1 MTLKEVRNALRH
13 WGRFWAEK
21 EMGLGYSS
29 QSITATMM
37 EVGLLGVSAR
47 SDKHLY
53 SHGSEGIFVPQHI
66 AFIDNAISIYLTAE
80 EKKLVRA
87 VYVQTRQLTEKGRK
101 QILKIENVLAF
112 RL

>member
-1 MTLKEVRNALRH
+1 MTLKEVRQALRN

-21 EMGLGYSS
+21 ELGIGYSS

-37 EVGLLGVSAR
+37 EVGLLGVCAR

-53 SHGSEGIFVPQHI
+53 SHGSDGIFVPQHI
-66 AFIDNAISIYLTAE
+66 SFIDNAIGVYLTTYE
-80 EKKLVRA
+80 RKLVRA
-87 VYVQTRQLTEKGRK
+87 VYVQSRELTDSGRK
-101 QILKIENVLAF
+101 QMLKIENVLAF

>member
-1 MTLKEVRNALRH
+1 MTLKEVRQALRL

-37 EVGLLGVSAR
+37 EIGLLGISAR

-53 SHGSEGIFVPQHI
+53 NHGSEGIFVPPYI
-66 AFIDNAISIYLTAE
+66 ARLDNAIGLYLRVE
-80 EKKLVRA
+80 ERKLVRA
-87 VYVQTRQLTEKGRK
+87 VYVQSRQLTPRGRK
-101 QILKIENVLAF
+101 QILKIESVLAF